1 MDLLK
6 LVALDEE
13 DLKVVSAHVQDAVAG
28 VGNIEFWKAPKLF
41 VMPMYRFAWEVGPRL
56 FRRRGERR
64 NSVLNF
70 GRVLAV
76 KSLGIAR
83 NPDEVLSLLAIRFQP
98 AEAPAGRVE
107 LVFSGGGQIALEVE
121 CIEARLTDLGGAW
134 EAGARPAHGS

>member
-1 MDLLK
+1 
-6 LVALDEE
+6 
-13 DLKVVSAHVQDAVAG
+13 
-28 VGNIEFWKAPKLF
+28 
-41 VMPMYRFAWEVGPRL
+41 
-56 FRRRGERR
+56 
-64 NSVLNF
+64 
-70 GRVLAV
+70 VLAV

-98 AEAPAGRVE
+98 GEAPAGRIE